1 MHQTR
6 SYELAN
12 EAYRLTLTQEGR
24 AIHLRLHDLTMGC
37 DVAAGPYIY
46 RAVRPSEEGS
56 VVYEWLA
63 EARVAVK
70 GDALTITGRLA
81 GLELTQT
88 FHLPAHKPYMEEAIS
103 LHNPGPDTITLRDIA
118 LGMQRRITDEVGHI
132 LPEVKADRVVAIPF
146 RHRPT
151 DPPDWD
157 NDFDMAHFSIYAGRE
172 QRANDTWWTSDG
184 YMPSSK
190 RFSEGWAWTHGEHT
204 LGIFKFN
211 QEAMEFSV
219 IATEVTEAG
228 LALRF
233 GGSSTISG
241 EPSALGRILPGETV
255 ALGLTRYQTVRGD
268 YRQAMYAFRAF
279 LDEKGC
285 RFPAGFN
292 PPVHWNELYDNA
304 EWNLGTPGQ
313 ASTPRRTRALTYTK
327 ELILV
332 EAAKAKEYHCE
343 ALYLD
348 PGWDTDFG
356 TFLWGEGW
364 LGNRK
369 EFVREVWEKY
379 GLRVSLHTPLAT
391 WVSLER
397 TAGRGVDSWP
407 REAFRMDREGKVV
420 EGSICLGSR
429 QYLDEAERRLLAHCA
444 DGVVF
449 LMFDGNLWN
458 GGCWNPDHGHPVPY
472 TMEDHCRANVE
483 LARRIHARY
492 PHVLIEMHDMIAAG
506 TPQRYTPVY
515 YKYGLPGSYDENWGF
530 ELMWQPMED
539 ILSGRAR
546 ALYYYN
552 LGCNVPLY
560 LHIDLRDDNE
570 HCLVLW
576 WYASTCRHLGI
587 GGTHPNPRVA
597 EAQKLAMKRY
607 RQLERFYKR
616 GDFYGISEEIHLHA
630 LPEEGAFVVNLFN
643 LSDETRVIS
652 GSMPIAEMGLPRDA
666 WYITP
671 KGGGF
676 DARAGTFV
684 VNRRLAPWA
693 AEVAE
698 VRMLR

>member
-1 MHQTR
+1 MQPMRT
-6 SYELAN
+6 YELAN
-12 EAYRLTLTQEGR
+12 DAYHLTVRPEGKE
-24 AIHLRLHDLTMGC
+24 IHLSLRDQAMGC

-46 RAVRPSEEGS
+46 RVVRPGEEGS
-56 VVYEWLA
+56 VVSEWLA
-63 EARVAVK
+63 EPTIMVA
-70 GDALTITGRLA
+70 GDTLTITGKIA

-88 FHLPAHKPYMEEAIS
+88 FRLPAHKPYLEEEIS
-103 LHNPGPDTITLRDIA
+103 LHNPGPGLVALRDLA
-118 LGMQRRITDEVGHI
+118 LGMQRRITDEVGHL
-132 LPEVKADRVVAIPF
+132 LPEVKTDRIVAIPF

-151 DPPDWD
+151 DPPHWD
-157 NDFDMAHFSIYAGRE
+157 NDFDMAHFSLYAGRE
-172 QRANDTWWTSDG
+172 HRANDTFWTSDG
-184 YMPSSK
+184 YMPSHK

-219 IATEVTEAG
+219 LATEVTEAG

-233 GGSSTISG
+233 GGSSPISG
-241 EPSALGRILPGETV
+241 EPSILGRIRPDETV
-255 ALGLTRYQTVRGD
+255 TLGVTRYQTVRGD

-279 LDEKGC
+279 LDERGC
-285 RFPAGFN
+285 RFPADFN

-304 EWNLGTPGQ
+304 EWSLSTPGHPP
-313 ASTPRRTRALTYTK
+313 TPRHTRALTYTK
-327 ELILV
+327 ELILA
-332 EAAKAKEYHCE
+332 EAAKAKEYGCE

-348 PGWDTDFG
+348 PGWDTDFA
-356 TFLWGEGW
+356 TFIWGEEW

-369 EFVREVWEKY
+369 EFIREVWEKY

-391 WVSLER
+391 WLSLEK
-397 TAGRGVDSWP
+397 TIGRGVSSWP

-429 QYLDEAERRLLAHCA
+429 QYLDEAERRLLEHCA

-492 PHVLIEMHDMIAAG
+492 PQVLIEMHDMIASG
-506 TPQRYTPVY
+506 TPLRYTPVY

-552 LGCNVPLY
+552 LACNVPIY

-597 EAQKLAMKRY
+597 EAQRLAMKRY
-607 RQLERFYKR
+607 RQLDRFYKR
-616 GDFYGISEEIHLHA
+616 GDFYGISEEIHLHV
-630 LPEEGAFVVNLFN
+630 LPAEGAFVVNLFN
-643 LSDETRVIS
+643 LSDESRVIT
-652 GSMPIAEMGLPRDA
+652 GSIPVAEMGLPRDA
-666 WYITP
+666 WYVTP
-671 KGGGF
+671 KGGWF

-684 VNRRLAPWA
+684 VHRRLAPWA

-698 VRMLR
+698 VRLLR